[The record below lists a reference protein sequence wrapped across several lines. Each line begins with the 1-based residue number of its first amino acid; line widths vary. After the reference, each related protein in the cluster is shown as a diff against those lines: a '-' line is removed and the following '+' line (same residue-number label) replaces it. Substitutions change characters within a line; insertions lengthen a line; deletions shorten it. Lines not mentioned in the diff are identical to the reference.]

1 MAAFSHFCFFL
12 IIIWVCFNLATNL
25 GRQHASAFKMLLVQ
39 FLLIFWLL
47 STTHDT
53 TLISCLTEILGVA
66 QLNLE
71 LSVSLVSV
79 SFRTS
84 DHGVPAVSCQ
94 HFTLYTYCSVRL
106 KL

>member
-47 STTHDT
+47 STTH
-53 TLISCLTEILGVA
+53 
-66 QLNLE
+66 E
-71 LSVSLVSV
+71 LPNRNFGCSSTQFGTVSVISVSVI
-79 SFRTS
+79 
-84 DHGVPAVSCQ
+84 
-94 HFTLYTYCSVRL
+94 
-106 KL
+106 